1 MLSTFSAPRSMLP
14 NESSSTRLSLLLRIR
29 DLNDAEA
36 WNRFVDLYGPYVARW
51 CQAMGLQEADAADTT
66 QAVLVKL
73 MSVMQSWKLD
83 SAKGSFR
90 GWLRRV
96 THNVAIDLHRGW
108 KERAAGDSDVLRGLA
123 QLSDNSFEEALWRS
137 VETAYQQELLSMA
150 SQQVQL
156 RVQPKTWSAYHLSC
170 VENLSAQDVAAKLQ
184 IAIGEVYV
192 ARSRVMKMLKSEV
205 QRLEEQDSLG

>member
-1 MLSTFSAPRSMLP
+1 MLP
-14 NESSSTRLSLLLRIR
+14 NDSGSTRLSLLLRIR

-51 CQAMGLQEADAADTT
+51 CQAMGLQEADTADTT

-108 KERAAGDSDVLRGLA
+108 KERASGDSDILQGLA
-123 QLSDNSFEEALWRS
+123 QLSDNSFEETLWKS

-150 SQQVQL
+150 SEQVQL
-156 RVQPKTWSAYHLSC
+156 RVQPQTWAAYHLSC
-170 VENLSAQDVAAKLQ
+170 VDNMSAKDVATKLQ

-192 ARSRVMKMLKSEV
+192 ARSRVLKMLKSEV
-205 QRLEEQDSLG
+205 QRLEEQDSQG

>member
-1 MLSTFSAPRSMLP
+1 MPP
-14 NESSSTRLSLLLRIR
+14 NDSSSTRLSLLLRIR

-51 CQAMGLQEADAADTT
+51 CQAMGLQEADSADAT

-73 MSVMQSWKLD
+73 MTVMQSWKLD
-83 SAKGSFR
+83 STKGSFR
-90 GWLRRV
+90 SWLRRV

-108 KERAAGDSDVLRGLA
+108 KERAAGDSDIMHGLA
-123 QLSDNSFEEALWRS
+123 QLPDNSFEEALWKS

-150 SQQVQL
+150 SEQVQL
-156 RVQPKTWSAYHLSC
+156 RVQPKTWMAYQLAC
-170 VENLSAQDVAAKLQ
+170 VDNLPAQEVAAKLQ

-205 QRLEEQDSLG
+205 ERFEKQDSSGQTD